1 MLLLLCGFALGDVTP
16 WLNPV
21 SWMNVN
27 EGLRMGA
34 TPWSGVSLNVRWLV
48 LAGVNLTK
56 RMPSVVQSPISV
68 GRSAEQ
74 SFSDRRRLVPVPPE
88 HPDHCCG
95 HFG

>member
-34 TPWSGVSLNVRWLV
+34 TPWDATIPPNPVRL
-48 LAGVNLTK
+48 
-56 RMPSVVQSPISV
+56 
-68 GRSAEQ
+68 
-74 SFSDRRRLVPVPPE
+74 SFSSS
-88 HPDHCCG
+88 
-95 HFG
+95 